1 MLPLLSPS
9 ASSISLGGLSI
20 ATNLSTASL
29 QSLALLTSAS
39 SSTSSL
45 RLPEDDVEVVRVE
58 GLRHS
63 KLRLE
68 AR

>member
-1 MLPLLSPS
+1 MYPILSPTP
-9 ASSISLGGLSI
+9 SSISLGGLSI
-20 ATNLSTASL
+20 QSLNLSA
-29 QSLALLTSAS
+29 SAS

-45 RLPEDDVEVVRVE
+45 GLPESNVEVVREE

-63 KLRLE
+63 SVQLE

>member
-1 MLPLLSPS
+1 MLPMLSP
-9 ASSISLGGLSI
+9 ALSSISLGGLDTSR
-20 ATNLSTASL
+20 TLSTSSL
-29 QSLALLTSAS
+29 QSLSSAS

-45 RLPEDDVEVVRVE
+45 RLPEGDVEVVREE

-63 KLRLE
+63 KVQLE